1 MTVRKTIAA
10 ALAAATLTVSAT
22 PCLPIAQAQA
32 GNIKQSAATD
42 GYYTI
47 GSASAQEQVA
57 YNLINQERSSAS
69 LGALTLDPTLCRL
82 ARLKSQ
88 DMVDNRY
95 FAHESPT
102 YGNVRTMLQNAGY
115 TFAGA
120 GENIARYGTLEKAHA
135 GLMSSSGHRRN
146 ILSSAWTKVGVGIAY
161 DANGFI
167 YLTQIFAR

>member
-1 MTVRKTIAA
+1 MTARKTIAA
-10 ALAAATLTVSAT
+10 VLTAAALTASAT
-22 PCLPIAQAQA
+22 PCLPTQAHA
-32 GNIKQSAATD
+32 GNITQSAVTD

-57 YNLINQERSSAS
+57 YNFINQERSLAS
-69 LGALTLDPTLCRL
+69 LGALTLDPALCRL
-82 ARLKSQ
+82 ARMKSQ
-88 DMVDNRY
+88 DMIDNRY

-102 YGNVRTMLQNAGY
+102 YGNVRTMLKNAGY
-115 TFAGA
+115 SFAGA

-135 GLMSSSGHRRN
+135 GLMSSPGHRRN

-161 DANGFI
+161 DRNGFI

>member
-1 MTVRKTIAA
+1 MNGRKTITAALTAA
-10 ALAAATLTVSAT
+10 ALALHAI
-22 PCLPIAQAQA
+22 PCLPAAQAYA
-32 GNIKQSAATD
+32 GNFTQSAVTD

-57 YNLINQERSSAS
+57 YNLINQERSLAS
-69 LGALTLDPTLCRL
+69 LGALALDPALCRL

-88 DMVDNRY
+88 DMIAHRY

-115 TFAGA
+115 AFSGA
-120 GENIARYGTLEKAHA
+120 GENIARYNTLEKAHA
-135 GLMSSSGHRRN
+135 GLMSSPGHRRN